1 MKATFLVEFVL
12 YSFQIFA
19 CTTFSPAI
27 ANAATP
33 AFQDVSVPA
42 GNYYVGDVFG
52 KQDYR
57 GHANAV
63 VSSYR
68 IMKTEVTYALYR
80 RVSDW
85 GAQHGYLLD
94 QGCEECYSSPE
105 DDEKPVAAISWLGA
119 AVWANALSEMTGAE
133 PYYRDGQ
140 GGIIRNVGQRADIE
154 AALQP
159 KNDTGYRLP
168 TLQEWHIAA
177 RGAMKALIA
186 GTYGF
191 RHSGGDNIDDVAWH
205 ADKARD
211 TGPSRVGRLKPNQIG
226 LHDMSGNVAEW
237 TATSA
242 EGLAASSDGKRSY
255 YYFCGENWAEK
266 EAMTLAACDFHSSG
280 FTEGNIGFRLV
291 RTVKAK

>member
-1 MKATFLVEFVL
+1 M
-12 YSFQIFA
+12 I
-19 CTTFSPAI
+19 
-27 ANAATP
+27 
-33 AFQDVSVPA
+33 PA

-68 IMKTEVTYALYR
+68 IMKTEVTYALYSS
-80 RVSDW
+80 VSDW
-85 GAQHGYLLD
+85 GVQHGYLLD
-94 QGCEECYSSPE
+94 QGCEDCYSDPE
-105 DDEKPVAAISWLGA
+105 DSEKPIAAISWLGA

-133 PYYRDGQ
+133 PYYRDRQ
-140 GGIIRNVGQRADIE
+140 GGIIRNVGQRIDIE

-177 RGAMKALIA
+177 RGAMKALDA

-191 RHSGGDNIDDVAWH
+191 RHSGSDNIDDVAWH

-211 TGPSRVGRLKPNQIG
+211 KGPLRVGQLKPNQIG

-237 TATSA
+237 TSTTA
-242 EGLAASSDGKRSY
+242 EGLVASGDGKRKY

-280 FTEGNIGFRLV
+280 FAEGNIGFRLV
-291 RTVKAK
+291 RTVKPK

>member
-1 MKATFLVEFVL
+1 MRITSLAGVL
-12 YSFQIFA
+12 FSSFQIFVYTA
-19 CTTFSPAI
+19 ISPAT
-27 ANAATP
+27 AAAATII
-33 AFQDVSVPA
+33 FQEVLIPA

-80 RVSDW
+80 SVSDW
-85 GAQHGYLLD
+85 GVQHGYQLD

-105 DDEKPVAAISWLGA
+105 DSEKPIAAITWLGA

-140 GGIIRNVGQRADIE
+140 GGIIRNAGQRIDIE
-154 AALQP
+154 AAPPP

-177 RGAMKALIA
+177 RGAMKALDA

-191 RHSGGDNIDDVAWH
+191 RHSGGDTIDDVAWL
-205 ADKARD
+205 ADKALD
-211 TGPSRVGRLKPNQIG
+211 KGPLKVGQLKPNQIG

-242 EGLAASSDGKRSY
+242 EGLSASSDGKRKY

-280 FTEGNIGFRLV
+280 FAEGNIGFRLV
-291 RTVKAK
+291 RTVKPR